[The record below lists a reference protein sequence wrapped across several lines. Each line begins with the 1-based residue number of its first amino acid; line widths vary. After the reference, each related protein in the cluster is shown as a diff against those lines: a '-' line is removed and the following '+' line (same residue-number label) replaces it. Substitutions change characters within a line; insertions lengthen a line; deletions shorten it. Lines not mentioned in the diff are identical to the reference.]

1 MEIKEID
8 ENQAKELVLKHI
20 NDNYDQDGGVAGGL
34 DTRKIITH
42 NDDGWIFF
50 YDTKKSIDTG
60 NWRYSLAG
68 NHPIFVFKDSGKMY
82 SIYPDIDE
90 EEIIRRHRKDYP
102 SHSLDDCPPMMDTCL
117 PHQQVA

>member
-1 MEIKEID
+1 MEIKEIN
-8 ENQAKELVLKHI
+8 ENQARKLVFNHI
-20 NDNYDQDGGVAGGL
+20 NDNYDSEKLGGVEGGL
-34 DTRKIITH
+34 DIRKIVSY

-50 YDTKKSIDTG
+50 FDTKKSINTG

-82 SIYPDIDE
+82 SIYPDIDA

-102 SHSLDDCPPMMDTCL
+102 SHSPSNDMEAPL
-117 PHQQVA
+117 PHPHVA